1 MNKNVILNVLYS
13 LKPLIESL
21 KEPLRNQI
29 RSSQISSPWK
39 SLPFVTSELQRCCE
53 LHLQQED
60 TRSTEYRLL
69 SVRTWGN
76 RPSWLLLEIMEI
88 LRATAGHGLEFRWTP
103 CCVDIY
109 HFLDFTMQWY
119 YGETDWDVMEME
131 WIGKASWRIL
141 TGSRAGLDHLVMFI
155 SVGYGGACSL

>member
-1 MNKNVILNVLYS
+1 MGLHVFSFFPNIYS

-29 RSSQISSPWK
+29 RSSQISSPSK
-39 SLPFVTSELQRCCE
+39 SLSFVTSELQRCCE

-60 TRSTEYRLL
+60 ASSTEYRLS

-88 LRATAGHGLEFRWTP
+88 LRATAGHGPEFRWTP
-103 CCVDIY
+103 CFCR
-109 HFLDFTMQWY
+109 
-119 YGETDWDVMEME
+119 
-131 WIGKASWRIL
+131 RISL
-141 TGSRAGLDHLVMFI
+141 PWLHYAMILRWNWLGTSKWNESEKRLGGFWLVAEL
-155 SVGYGGACSL
+155 G